1 MGKISFVF
9 SGQGAQYGGMGKS
22 LCESSKAAADVFAR
36 LDAIRPGTSELCF
49 NGTTEE
55 LSRTENTQPC
65 MFAVELAAYEAL
77 REAGIACDMTAGFSL
92 GEIAALTACGAV
104 GLEEGF
110 RIVSRRGELMARD
123 AAAVESGMYA
133 VVKLPPEKTEELC
146 AAYEHVYPVNYNSP
160 GQVSVAGL
168 KDELAL
174 FSKDVRAA
182 GGRAIPLKVAGAFH
196 SPLMNDASRDFGEL
210 LAKVEF
216 SKPAFPLYSDCTA
229 QPYDSDFAVM
239 LQRQIVSPVK
249 WQAIVEDMHRCGVD
263 TFVELGPGKTLCGLI
278 SKTLPDVKVLH
289 VEDAESLAET
299 IQGVQAC

>member
-1 MGKISFVF
+1 MGKIAFVF

-22 LCESSKAAADVFAR
+22 LCEASPAAAQVFAR

-77 REAGIACDMTAGFSL
+77 RAAGVSCDMTAGFSL
-92 GEIAALTACGAV
+92 GEISALTACGAV
-104 GLEEGF
+104 DLEEGF
-110 RIVSRRGELMARD
+110 RIVTRRGELMARD

-168 KDELAL
+168 KDELAA

-196 SPLMNDASRDFGEL
+196 SPLMENASRDFGES
-210 LAKVEF
+210 LAAVEF
-216 SKPAFPLYSDCTA
+216 AKPSYPLYSDCTA
-229 QPYDSDFAVM
+229 QPYDSNFAEM
-239 LQRQIVSPVK
+239 LRRQIVSPVR
-249 WQAIVEDMHRCGVD
+249 WQSIVEDMHANGVD
-263 TFVELGPGKTLCGLI
+263 TYIELGPGKTLCGLI
-278 SKTLPDVKVLH
+278 SKTLPDVRVFH
-289 VEDAESLAET
+289 VEDADSLKET
-299 IQGVQAC
+299 VEGVSAC